1 MTHTLIAPSSPPGID
16 PPAAPRGIDLA
27 RDPLPANLRPGAELG
42 VLDITKW
49 FGEQSGGVK
58 TYLTEKA
65 RYVAAD
71 PRHRQVLV
79 IPGAHDA
86 VTVTPGVTTYRL
98 RGPRIPTQTH
108 YRFLLAPR
116 TTRRIFQHER
126 PHLIEVGSPLFVPWV
141 TRVAAR
147 GLGIPLVT
155 FYHTSLPG
163 TLASLGVAAG
173 KGRLW
178 RQLIGAYA
186 RRLDALF
193 ARTIVASEAAARE
206 LEGMGVAN
214 TARVP
219 LGVDLERFYPARK
232 AQRESTLR
240 RLGLPTDRPIGLYVG
255 RLAAEKRL
263 DVLLDAWV
271 NVERACGAHLVIA
284 GGGAQEDALKARCIA
299 RQVSWLPYQHDRE
312 MVARLHA
319 AADIYVSPGDVETFG
334 LSALE
339 ALASGTPVAAS
350 AAGAVAELVTASRAG
365 QVFEPGSPGD
375 CARAIRQ
382 LLASEPAMLRLRA
395 RAYAER
401 EHDWGI
407 VFDRLFT
414 LYRTVRDEAPGLHS

>member
-1 MTHTLIAPSSPPGID
+1 MTHTMPVPLAPTGME
-16 PPAAPRGIDLA
+16 PPAVPRGINLS
-27 RDPLPANLRPGAELG
+27 RDSLPGNLRPEAE
-42 VLDITKW
+42 VSILDITKW

-71 PRHRQVLV
+71 PRYRQVLV

-86 VTVTPGVTTYRL
+86 VTITPGVTTYRL
-98 RGPRIPTQTH
+98 RGPRIPTQTA

-116 TTRRIFQHER
+116 TTRRIFRHEH
-126 PHLIEVGSPLFVPWV
+126 PDVIEVGSPLFVPWV
-141 TRVAAR
+141 TRMAAR
-147 GLGIPLVT
+147 GLGIPLVS

-163 TLASLGVAAG
+163 ALASLGVPPG
-173 KGRLW
+173 GGRTW
-178 RQLIGAYA
+178 HRLIGAYA
-186 RRLDALF
+186 RRLDTLF

-206 LEGMGVAN
+206 LGGMGVTN

-240 RLGLPTDRPIGLYVG
+240 RLGLPTDRPIGLFVG
-255 RLAAEKRL
+255 RLAPEKRL

-284 GGGAQEDALKARCIA
+284 GGGSHEEALKARCIA
-299 RQVSWLPYQHDRE
+299 RHVTWLPFQHDRE

-319 AADIYVSPGDVETFG
+319 AADVYVSPGDVETFG

-365 QVFEPGSPGD
+365 VLFEPGSPGG
-375 CARAIRQ
+375 CASAIRQ
-382 LLASEPAMLRLRA
+382 LLASDAAMLRLRA

-414 LYRTVRDEAPGLHS
+414 VYRTVSHATPRLHP